1 MTPALARLTRPLADT
16 RGMTLAEIL
25 VALVIISIGLVGLA
39 SVVPLSSWGIQ
50 EGNQM
55 TTSVFLAEQRL
66 EQLKGMR
73 WSAADATTG
82 LVANDCIGSSGT
94 TSSSWS
100 FSGGT
105 AATSAT
111 CSTANPPTTAYT
123 TVTYS
128 DETPSAN
135 TLAAPYTNYTR
146 QVRIKPCDAAGA
158 NCGVSSSALRYV
170 AVRVTYTPLQGL
182 VGVATAQKYVELSM
196 LVAQR

>member
-66 EQLKGMR
+66 EQVKGMR
-73 WSAADATTG
+73 WTAADATTG
-82 LVANDCIGSSGT
+82 LVANDCLGSSGT
-94 TSSSWS
+94 TSTSWS

-105 AATSAT
+105 SPTSAT
-111 CSTANPPTTAYT
+111 CSTANPPDTAYT

-135 TLAAPYTNYTR
+135 TLATPYNNYTR
-146 QVRIKPCDAAGA
+146 QVRVKPCDAAGA

-170 AVRVTYTPLQGL
+170 TVRVTYTPLQGL